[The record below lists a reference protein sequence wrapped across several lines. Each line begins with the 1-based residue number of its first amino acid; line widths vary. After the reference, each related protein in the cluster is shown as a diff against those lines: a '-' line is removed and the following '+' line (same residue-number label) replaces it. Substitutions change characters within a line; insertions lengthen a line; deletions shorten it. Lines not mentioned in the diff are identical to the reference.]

1 LLLVAQVHLVLEQIV
16 VLRVARVDLVEHLPL
31 RQVALRNLLLLKAVL
46 AEEVDI

>member
-1 LLLVAQVHLVLEQIV
+1 LLLVAQAHLVLEQIV

-31 RQVALRNLLLLKAVL
+31 RQAALHNLLLLKAVL